1 MKKVLLCCEPKHLEF
16 FKGTILRRDDVE
28 LSVESDMN
36 SSIRSLLK
44 SPPALYLIHGSYEG
58 PLEVHLQSLSFC
70 YPKLPFPVAL
80 MSDVRDRSQLPPFVK
95 KIIPLTADRFF
106 FNDAVAE
113 LLNLPTRRSA
123 RLAIRIGLNLAPPNA
138 TTIANT
144 VNMSATGMLVES
156 FKPLTPGKVY
166 QFRFMGLPKTVEVPP
181 ISARIVR
188 EEAASMICDSTR
200 NYAIEFVD
208 MPAQTM
214 ETFINRIL
222 G

>member
-1 MKKVLLCCEPKHLEF
+1 MKKVLLCCESRHLEF

-28 LSVESDMN
+28 LNVESDMN

-44 SPPALYLIHGSYEG
+44 SPPALYLIRGVYEG
-58 PLEVHLQSLSFC
+58 SLEVHLQSLSFC

-80 MSDVRDRSQLPPFVK
+80 MSDVRDLSQLPSFVK
-95 KIIPLTADRFF
+95 RVIPLTADRFF
-106 FNDAVAE
+106 FNDVVAE

-188 EEAASMICDSTR
+188 EEAANMICDSTR

-214 ETFINRIL
+214 ETFLNRIL